1 MSLVLIVARAARP
14 AEPGEIDT
22 PAARDEAWRAVRDQ
36 LAQLTRVPAAAVANV
51 AGGRAG
57 EDAGEVAVADA
68 ARELGPDGLARL
80 ANLVATDPD
89 DPTVAYASGADETV
103 EAVRRLVEGGAAAVA
118 VLPVGLAVTTL
129 DETLRD
135 PDLAELHQRLHDV
148 QGAHPGVEIEYLG
161 PPFAHPPALEAAL
174 AALRPAGS
182 EEPALFAD
190 AVDRAFDGDLDRFAR
205 FMGALQGAVPPGT
218 RLILR
223 GSAVQGL
230 SYTTGEPFD
239 VRGHGTSDLDI
250 VLIGEAAMAAWAPE
264 AFYLPGVNSQPLD
277 DAAPGVATRE
287 LELAREAAQK
297 IAGRPVALQAMA
309 RWFLDLRS
317 ALQGTPYVVLGG

>member
-1 MSLVLIVARAARP
+1 VSLVLIVARAVRP
-14 AEPGEIDT
+14 AVPGEADV
-22 PAARDEAWRAVRDQ
+22 PAARDAAWRAVRDEV
-36 LAQLTRVPAAAVANV
+36 AQLTRVPAAAVASV
-51 AGGRAG
+51 AGERVGDEAG
-57 EDAGEVAVADA
+57 DVAVADA

-103 EAVRRLVEGGAAAVA
+103 KAVQRLVDSGASAVA

-129 DETLRD
+129 DQTLRD
-135 PDLAELHQRLHDV
+135 PDLGELHQRLHAV
-148 QGAHPGVEIEYLG
+148 EGAHPGVEIEYLG

-174 AALRPAGS
+174 VALKPAGS
-182 EEPALFAD
+182 EEPALLAD
-190 AVDRAFDGDLDRFAR
+190 AIDRAFDGDLDRFAR
-205 FMGALQGAVPPGT
+205 FMGALQEAVPPGT

-239 VRGHGTSDLDI
+239 GRGPGTSDLDI
-250 VLIGEAAMAAWAPE
+250 VLVGDEAMAAWQPE

-277 DAAPGVATRE
+277 DAAPGVATPE
-287 LELAREAAQK
+287 LEEARRAAQQ
-297 IAGRPVALQAMA
+297 IAGRPVAVQAMA